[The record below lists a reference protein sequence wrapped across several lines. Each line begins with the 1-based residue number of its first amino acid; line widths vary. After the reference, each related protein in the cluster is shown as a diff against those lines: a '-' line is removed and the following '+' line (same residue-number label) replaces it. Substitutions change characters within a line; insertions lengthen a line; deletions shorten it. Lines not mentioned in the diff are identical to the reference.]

1 MSGQKNHSDIFKID
15 GVGVNLERFHP
26 CTTEEKNELRCEL
39 GYSENDFIITVVAE
53 LNKNKNQ
60 IMLIKAVP
68 ELKTEIPELKILLIG
83 KETLPVV
90 REFVEKEGVSDTVQF
105 LGYRRDVEKFTMMS
119 DVAFSA
125 SLREGLPV
133 NIIEA
138 MASGIPVVCSDNR
151 GHRSLVKD
159 KETGF
164 LFNPKSER
172 EMTDA
177 IVLLY
182 KNPAL
187 RAEMGGRNSE
197 EAKKYSV
204 EIAVEKMAGIYKE
217 CISVDVSLDIRD

>member
-1 MSGQKNHSDIFKID
+1 
-15 GVGVNLERFHP
+15 
-26 CTTEEKNELRCEL
+26 
-39 GYSENDFIITVVAE
+39 
-53 LNKNKNQ
+53 
-60 IMLIKAVP
+60 MLF
-68 ELKTEIPELKILLIG
+68 
-83 KETLPVV
+83 
-90 REFVEKEGVSDTVQF
+90 RS
-105 LGYRRDVEKFTMMS
+105 
-119 DVAFSA
+119 
-125 SLREGLPV
+125 V